1 MFKWKLVGGILE
13 EINASS
19 AGLQEER
26 KESAYF
32 LSIEIA
38 EAFKGDQSSSKP
50 LS

>member
-1 MFKWKLVGGILE
+1 MGGTLE

-38 EAFKGDQSSSKP
+38 EAFKGDQSGSKP